1 MDLGNLKLHGG
12 EAEYVVHI
20 IFIWQ
25 MRDKCYRRSPQQFSS
40 LSFTCWDCFN
50 RGKLAVL
57 QVAQGTD
64 HPLIS
69 PKEQQLC
76 GKHAYEQWQRP
87 RKLLRSTPRPAPA
100 GTGAIHPLA
109 VPQLGARCSPL
120 KFWSRARGR
129 QGTRPPRAVP
139 RRTADVSSLE
149 ADAEGYIN

>member
-12 EAEYVVHI
+12 EAEYMVRI

-40 LSFTCWDCFN
+40 LSFISRDCFN
-50 RGKLAVL
+50 QGKLAVL
-57 QVAQGTD
+57 QVAQGAD

-87 RKLLRSTPRPAPA
+87 RKLLRSTPKPAPA
-100 GTGAIHPLA
+100 GMGAVQPLA

-120 KFWSRARGR
+120 KFRSRAWGQ
-129 QGTRPPRAVP
+129 QGTCPPRAAP
-139 RRTADVSSLE
+139 RRTADASSLE